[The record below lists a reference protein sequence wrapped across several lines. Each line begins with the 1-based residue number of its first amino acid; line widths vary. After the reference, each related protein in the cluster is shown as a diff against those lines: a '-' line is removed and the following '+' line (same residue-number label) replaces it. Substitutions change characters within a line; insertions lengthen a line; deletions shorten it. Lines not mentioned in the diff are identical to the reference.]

1 MKIAVFDCFAG
12 ASGNMILGSLVH
24 AGLPVERLVQELRRL
39 PVEGWDMHAR
49 PVTKRGLAAVYL
61 DVRVPG
67 EDLAAHQAH
76 THDEH
81 TVDKHEPYEDAPS
94 RDAGHGAR
102 QDGDAHDADAHDGNA
117 RDGNA
122 HNGDAHD
129 ADAHDGNAQHGDTHH
144 GDAYHGHTHQGDAHH
159 GSVHDHAHADHRH
172 EGLAHRRLADVLSI
186 VHAAG
191 FPADVERTAEAIFR
205 RLAQA
210 EAKVHGTSLEEV
222 IFHEVGQID
231 AILDIC
237 GAALALHMLGI
248 EAVYCSALPYGGGRI
263 HSAHGEM
270 PSPAPATVELLRDA
284 PVVRLDTE
292 GEFVTPTGAA
302 ILTTVASFATPPAMR
317 LASSGYGAGRSDF
330 PFPNVLRVLIGQTL
344 SRTESGE
351 ARPAGERA
359 VQLAAN
365 IDDMSPEVIAHAT
378 ERLFAAGAL
387 DVWTE
392 AAGMKKGRPG
402 TVLCA
407 LCLPEGESAV
417 SQVLLAETTTI
428 GLRAWDVRRTV
439 LERRVHTVATSFG
452 PVRVK
457 VVESP
462 VGRRAKPEY
471 EDCRVIAEREGLP
484 LLEVMRRIEAEV
496 GSGPASADAS
506 ASTT

>member
-39 PVEGWDMHAR
+39 PVEGWDIHAR
-49 PVTKRGLAAVYL
+49 SVTKRGLAAVYL

-67 EDLAAHQAH
+67 EDLTAHDAH

-81 TVDKHEPYEDAPS
+81 TVDKHEPHEDAPR
-94 RDAGHGAR
+94 RDA
-102 QDGDAHDADAHDGNA
+102 
-117 RDGNA
+117 
-122 HNGDAHD
+122 
-129 ADAHDGNAQHGDTHH
+129 
-144 GDAYHGHTHQGDAHH
+144 
-159 GSVHDHAHADHRH
+159 AHADHRH
-172 EGLAHRRLADVLSI
+172 EGMAHRRLADVLSI
-186 VHAAG
+186 VHAAA

-210 EAKVHGTSLEEV
+210 EAKVHGTSIDEV

-248 EAVYCSALPYGGGRI
+248 DAVYCSALPYGSGRI

-270 PSPAPATVELLRDA
+270 PSPAPATVDLLRDA
-284 PVVRLDTE
+284 PVVRLDTD

-302 ILTTVASFATPPAMR
+302 ILTTLASFATPPAMR
-317 LASSGYGAGRSDF
+317 LTSSGYGAGRSDF
-330 PFPNVLRVLIGQTL
+330 PFPNVLRVLIG
-344 SRTESGE
+344 E
-351 ARPAGERA
+351 APAAGEPREAKAPGGRA

-365 IDDMSPEVIAHAT
+365 IDDMSPEVIAHVT

-392 AAGMKKGRPG
+392 AAAMKKGRPG
-402 TVLCA
+402 IVLCA
-407 LCLPEGESAV
+407 LCTPEGESAV
-417 SQVLLAETTTI
+417 SQVLLTETTTI

-462 VGRRAKPEY
+462 AGLRAKPEY

-484 LLEVMRRIEAEV
+484 LLEVMRRIESEV

>member
-39 PVEGWDMHAR
+39 PVEGWDIHAR
-49 PVTKRGLAAVYL
+49 SVTKRGLAAVYL

-67 EDLAAHQAH
+67 EDLTAHDAH

-81 TVDKHEPYEDAPS
+81 TVDKHEPHEDAPR
-94 RDAGHGAR
+94 RDAA
-102 QDGDAHDADAHDGNA
+102 
-117 RDGNA
+117 
-122 HNGDAHD
+122 
-129 ADAHDGNAQHGDTHH
+129 
-144 GDAYHGHTHQGDAHH
+144 
-159 GSVHDHAHADHRH
+159 HAHHRH
-172 EGLAHRRLADVLSI
+172 EGMAHRRLADVLSI
-186 VHAAG
+186 VHAAA

-210 EAKVHGTSLEEV
+210 EAKVHGTSIDEV

-248 EAVYCSALPYGGGRI
+248 DAVYCSALPYGSGRI

-284 PVVRLDTE
+284 PVVRLDTD

-302 ILTTVASFATPPAMR
+302 ILTTLASFATPPSMR

-344 SRTESGE
+344 CRTESGE
-351 ARPAGERA
+351 APPGERA

-378 ERLFAAGAL
+378 QRLFAAGAL

-407 LCLPEGESAV
+407 LCPPQRENAI
-417 SQVLLAETTTI
+417 SQVLLAETSSI
-428 GLRAWDVRRTV
+428 GVRAWDVRRTV
-439 LERRVHTVATSFG
+439 LPRRERTLATSLG

-457 VVESP
+457 IVESP
-462 VGRRAKPEY
+462 AGLRAKPEY

-496 GSGPASADAS
+496 GSVAADAEGEHS
-506 ASTT
+506 